1 MAGTNRTRKSE
12 GREPSRAQGG
22 SRVVASTP
30 VIILVEPQ
38 LGENIGTAAR
48 AMMNCGLDELRLVR
62 PRDGWPNPK
71 AVSAASGADD
81 VIQNARLFDSTAA
94 AIADLHHVYGTTAR
108 HRGMIKPVVTPR
120 QGALEMRAAE
130 ARGERVGVL
139 FGPERTG
146 LVNDDIPL
154 ADIVLQVP
162 LNPAYSSLNLA
173 QAVLIIGYEWFQCTV
188 DVPARELV
196 TNETRPATK
205 AELLNFFAHL
215 EKELDDCGFLRHADK
230 RPVMVRN
237 IRNIFQRADLTEQEI
252 RTLHGIVKELAH
264 ERVRRRRRP

>member
-1 MAGTNRTRKSE
+1 MAGTDRTKDAAAPRS
-12 GREPSRAQGG
+12 GPA
-22 SRVVASTP
+22 
-30 VIILVEPQ
+30 IILVEPQ

-48 AMMNCGLDELRLVR
+48 AMLNCGLTELWLVR

-71 AVSAASGADD
+71 AVAAASGADD
-81 VIQNARLFDSTAA
+81 VIRSARLFDSTAA
-94 AIADLHHVYGTTAR
+94 AIADLNRVYCTTAR
-108 HRGMIKPVVTPR
+108 HRGMIKPIVTPR
-120 QGALEMRAAE
+120 QAALEMHAAE
-130 ARGERVGVL
+130 RRGEQVGVL

-154 ADIVLQVP
+154 ADTILQVP

-173 QAVLIIGYEWFQCTV
+173 QAVLLVGYEWFQAAA
-188 DVPARELV
+188 DAPPRELV

-215 EKELDDCGFLRHADK
+215 EKELDDCGFLRHIDK

-237 IRNIFQRADLTEQEI
+237 IRNLFQRADLTEQEL

-264 ERVRRRRRP
+264 ERVRNRRRP